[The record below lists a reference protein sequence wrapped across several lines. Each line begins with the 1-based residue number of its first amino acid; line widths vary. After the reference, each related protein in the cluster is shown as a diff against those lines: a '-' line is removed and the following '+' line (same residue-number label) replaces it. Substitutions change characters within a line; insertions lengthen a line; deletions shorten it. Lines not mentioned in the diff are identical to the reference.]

1 MAQIQSPET
10 YADGQQV
17 TAARLNN
24 QTNGAVLL
32 PGAVTD
38 QTAISGGVASADGLI
53 VHDASASAIRKAT
66 VTELL
71 GSGVPV
77 VAASVTGVAG
87 SDLILAGAA
96 GQNVEVSGNLD
107 VTGNEVITGGLTVTG
122 NTTLD
127 AGLNVNGLAAF
138 NATSAVKIP
147 VGTTGQRPGTPVAG
161 QIRYNSTLDQAEVY
175 SGTEWKAVGGVP
187 FDASGVVITT
197 IDGYKIHTY
206 TVSGT
211 FTPSLTKEGK
221 VEVLVVGAG
230 GGGANYN
237 PHGGGGGGGAVVYGV
252 LNIAKN
258 TSPISVVVGTG
269 GAPGSGGGTSY
280 FSTLTAPGGGTGS
293 GYVGGASGSGLAGS
307 VGTFS
312 NGGGGGGGAQTT
324 GFGVVGGGAI
334 GGEGFGSSISGTLKT
349 YGGGGGGGGSPYAQN
364 SNSPGVGF
372 SGGAWGAWGSANAT
386 VARAN
391 SGGGGGGG
399 GLFSDPDRYASS
411 GADGIVII
419 RYRVS

>member
-38 QTAISGGVASADGLI
+38 QTAISGGVASADTLI

-71 GSGVPV
+71 GGGTPV
-77 VAASVTGVAG
+77 VASSVTGVAG
-87 SDLILAGAA
+87 SDLILAGAS

-107 VTGNEVITGGLTVTG
+107 VTGNEVISGSLTVTG

-127 AGLNVNGLAAF
+127 ASLDVNGLASF
-138 NATSAVKIP
+138 NANSALKIP

-161 QIRYNSTLDQAEVY
+161 QIRYNSELDQAEVY
-175 SGTEWKAVGGVP
+175 SGTEWKAVGGSP
-187 FDASGVVITT
+187 FDASGGVITT
-197 IDGYKIHTY
+197 VDGYKIHTF

-230 GGGANYN
+230 GAGSGFS
-237 PHGGGGGGGAVVYGV
+237 PHGGGGGGGDVKTGFVS
-252 LNIAKN
+252 IAKG
-258 TSPISVVVGTG
+258 TAPMSVVVGSGSSGTG
-269 GAPGSGGGTSY
+269 GASYFGPLTANGGQPGSGYNGGTSGSGIAGGGGTFSGSGGGAGAQATQT
-280 FSTLTAPGGGTGS
+280 FKWTDAGG
-293 GYVGGASGSGLAGS
+293 VGGQGY
-307 VGTFS
+307 
-312 NGGGGGGGAQTT
+312 
-324 GFGVVGGGAI
+324 
-334 GGEGFGSSISGTLKT
+334 GSSISGTLRV
-349 YGGGGGGGGSPYAQN
+349 YGGGGGGGHSGAGKASA
-364 SNSPGVGF
+364 PGIY
-372 SGGAWGAWGSANAT
+372 GGGGQG
-386 VARAN
+386 VAPIAN
-391 SGGGGGGG
+391 SGGGGGGAPSAT
-399 GLFSDPDRYASS
+399 L

>member
-38 QTAISGGVASADGLI
+38 QTAISGGVAAADAVI

-71 GSGVPV
+71 GGGVPV
-77 VAASVTGVAG
+77 VASSVTGVAG

-138 NATSAVKIP
+138 NVTSAVKIP

-175 SGTEWKAVGGVP
+175 SGTEWKAVGGSP
-187 FDASGVVITT
+187 FDASGGVITT
-197 IDGYKIHTY
+197 IDGYKTHTY

-211 FTPSLTKEGK
+211 FTPSLTAEGK

-230 GGGANYN
+230 GAGSSFN
-237 PHGGGGGGGAVVYGV
+237 PCGGGGGAGDVVTGFIS
-252 LNIAKN
+252 IAKG
-258 TSPISVVVGTG
+258 TAPISVVVGSGSSGTG
-269 GAPGSGGGTSY
+269 GASYFSSFTANGGQPGSGYTGGTS
-280 FSTLTAPGGGTGS
+280 GS
-293 GYVGGASGSGLAGS
+293 GIAGASGGSTGAGA
-307 VGTFS
+307 
-312 NGGGGGGGAQTT
+312 GGGART
-324 GFGVVGGGAI
+324 GQVLRWTDAGGI
-334 GGEGFGSSISGTLKT
+334 GGEGYGSSISGTLQV
-349 YGGGGGGGGSPYAQN
+349 YGGGGSGGGRATSIGAN
-364 SNSPGVGF
+364 TPGNYG
-372 SGGAWGAWGSANAT
+372 SGGAG
-386 VARAN
+386 VAPVAN
-391 SGGGGGGG
+391 SGGGGGGTRQG
-399 GLFSDPDRYASS
+399 YHGATL

>member
-10 YADGQQV
+10 YVDGQQV

-38 QTAISGGVASADGLI
+38 QTALAAGTVATGDTVVI
-53 VHDASASAIRKAT
+53 HDASASALRKAT
-66 VTELL
+66 AGDLL
-71 GSGVPV
+71 GSGLPIT
-77 VAASVTGVAG
+77 TGAIAG
-87 SDLILAGAA
+87 STGADLVITPAA
-96 GQNVEVSGNLD
+96 GQKVD
-107 VTGNEVITGGLTVTG
+107 VAGDIEAEDATLTGGLTVTG

-127 AGLNVNGLAAF
+127 ASLDVNGLASF
-138 NATSAVKIP
+138 NTTSAVKIP

-161 QIRYNSTLDQAEVY
+161 QMRYNSTLDQAEVY
-175 SGTEWKAVGGVP
+175 SGTEWKAVGGSP
-187 FDASGVVITT
+187 FDASGGVITT

-230 GGGANYN
+230 GRGGNGN
-237 PHGGGGGGGAVVYGV
+237 TGGGGGGGDVKAGFVT
-252 LNIAKN
+252 IAKN
-258 TSPISVVVGTG
+258 TAPMTVVVGSGSSGTG
-269 GAPGSGGGTSY
+269 GASYFGPFTANGGQPGPAAGGGFPYVGGGTSG
-280 FSTLTAPGGGTGS
+280 SGITGGGG
-293 GYVGGASGSGLAGS
+293 
-307 VGTFS
+307 
-312 NGGGGGGGAQTT
+312 NGGGGAGASSSGRGVWSGSGGD
-324 GFGVVGGGAI
+324 GGD
-334 GGEGFGSSISGTLKT
+334 GFGSSISGTLVN
-349 YGGGGGGGGSPYAQN
+349 YGGGGGGSSYAGNTGRPGIGRDGGGNGGLNFGSNPN
-364 SNSPGVGF
+364 SNPV
-372 SGGAWGAWGSANAT
+372 
-386 VARAN
+386 AN

-399 GLFSDPDRYASS
+399 YYYGGPTL

>member
-24 QTNGAVLL
+24 QTNGAILL

-38 QTAISGGVASADGLI
+38 QTAIAGGVASSDTLI

-71 GSGVPV
+71 GGGVPV
-77 VAASVTGVAG
+77 VATSVTGVAG

-138 NATSAVKIP
+138 NVTSAVKIP

-175 SGTEWKAVGGVP
+175 SGTEWKAVGGSP
-187 FDASGVVITT
+187 FDASGGVITT
-197 IDGYKIHTY
+197 IDGYKIHTF
-206 TVSGT
+206 TVSST

-230 GGGANYN
+230 GGGANYSPN
-237 PHGGGGGGGAVVYGV
+237 PGGGGGGGGAVITGF
-252 LNIAKN
+252 LTIAKG
-258 TSPISVVVGTG
+258 TAPFSVVVGTG
-269 GAPGSGGGTSY
+269 GAVGFAGGSSLFSTFTANGGQPGSGYNGGTSG
-280 FSTLTAPGGGTGS
+280 SAITGGTGS
-293 GYVGGASGSGLAGS
+293 FTGAGGGA
-307 VGTFS
+307 
-312 NGGGGGGGAQTT
+312 GAQTT
-324 GFGVVGGGAI
+324 QTFKWTDAGGVGGQGY
-334 GGEGFGSSISGTLKT
+334 GSSISGTLRV
-349 YGGGGGGGGSPYAQN
+349 YGGGGGGGHSGAGKTSA
-364 SNSPGVGF
+364 PGIY
-372 SGGAWGAWGSANAT
+372 GGGGQG
-386 VARAN
+386 VAPVAN
-391 SGGGGGGG
+391 SGGGGGG
-399 GLFSDPDRYASS
+399 SPSATA
-411 GADGIVII
+411 GADGVVII

>member
-38 QTAISGGVASADGLI
+38 QTPISGGVASGDSLI
-53 VHDASASAIRKAT
+53 VHDASTSALRKAT
-66 VTELL
+66 VGEVL
-71 GSGVPV
+71 GGGVPV
-77 VAASVTGVAG
+77 VASSVTGVAG

-127 AGLNVNGLAAF
+127 AGLDVNGLASF
-138 NATSAVKIP
+138 NANSALKIP

-161 QIRYNSTLDQAEVY
+161 QIRYNSELDQAEIY
-175 SGTEWKAVGGVP
+175 SGTEWKAVGGSP
-187 FDASGVVITT
+187 FDASGGVITT

-211 FTPSLTKEGK
+211 FTPSLTAEGK
-221 VEVLVVGAG
+221 VEVLVVGG
-230 GGGANYN
+230 GGGGSYAYA
-237 PHGGGGGGGAVVYGV
+237 GAGGGGGAVVYGV

-258 TSPISVVVGTG
+258 TTPISVVVGNG
-269 GAPGSGGGTSY
+269 GAVGSAGGTSY
-280 FSTLTAPGGGTGS
+280 FSSLTANGGNPASGGS
-293 GYVGGASGSGLAGS
+293 GGASGSGNAGTN
-307 VGTFS
+307 GTS
-312 NGGGGGGGAQTT
+312 KSGGGGGGAGSPSLHMWT
-324 GFGVVGGGAI
+324 GGGC
-334 GGEGFGSSISGTLKT
+334 GGEGFGSSISGTLVN
-349 YGGGGGGGGSPYAQN
+349 YGGGGGGAGNSSESGS
-364 SNSPGVGF
+364 G
-372 SGGAWGAWGSANAT
+372 SGNYGAWGPAGGGRGANSTTNAS
-386 VARAN
+386 VARLS

-399 GLFSDPDRYASS
+399 TSFNNRNASA
-411 GADGIVII
+411 GADGVVII